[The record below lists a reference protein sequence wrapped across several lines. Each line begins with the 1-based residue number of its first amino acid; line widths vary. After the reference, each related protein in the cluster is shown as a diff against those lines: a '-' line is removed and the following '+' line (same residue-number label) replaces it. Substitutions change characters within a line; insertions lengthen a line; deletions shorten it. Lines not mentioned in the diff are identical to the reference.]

1 VQTFQWLAE
10 YDWVRQA
17 FVGAAAVA
25 VVCSLL
31 SVLVVVKR
39 MAFIGQGISHAGFG
53 GYGLALLLGARP
65 EGLEQQSTVLAFC
78 LIAAISIGYLVR
90 SRRVETDTAIGI
102 LLVAGM
108 SFGVL
113 MINLW
118 NHLRAEPWYREM
130 FGTTGFTITWESLLF
145 GSTWT
150 VGSDGMVIALVM
162 AAVVIAVGALLFKEL
177 LMFAFD
183 ETNSAAFGVPA
194 GAMYYLSI
202 ILLALVVV
210 VSMRL
215 VGFVLVSAML
225 VLPGATA
232 LQMSRRLGAVLALSV
247 AVGLVGTLG
256 GLVLN
261 IELPSLSPGA
271 CIVMLLCVMFALV
284 SVGQR
289 VMMGRR

>member
-1 VQTFQWLAE
+1 MQTFQWLAE

-31 SVLVVVKR
+31 SVLVVLKR

-53 GYGLALLLGARP
+53 GYGLALLLGAA
-65 EGLEQQSTVLAFC
+65 GLGQQSIVLAFC
-78 LIAAISIGYLVR
+78 LAAALGIGYLVR

-108 SFGVL
+108 AFGVL

-118 NHLRAEPWYREM
+118 QHLQHSPWYRQT
-130 FGTTGFTITWESLLF
+130 FGAAGFTISWESLLF

-150 VGSDGMVIALVM
+150 VGSDGMVIALIM

-183 ETNSAAFGVPA
+183 ETNSAAFGVPT
-194 GAMYYLSI
+194 GWMYYLSI
-202 ILLALVVV
+202 MLLALVVV

-232 LQMSRRLGAVLALSV
+232 LQMSRRLSAVLALSV
-247 AVGLVGTLG
+247 AVGLIGTLG

-261 IELPSLSPGA
+261 IELPTLSPGA

-289 VMMGRR
+289 VLGGR